1 MFKHLFPCTH
11 INTSIVHTGI
21 PKQRDEGRSKS
32 SNLTHFFQ
40 EIDSNI
46 SLPENNNK
54 TKDKENKVDLTKSS
68 AGDKHEQSIDT
79 SIVHTGIPKQ
89 RDEGRSKSSNL
100 THFFQEIDSNIS
112 LPENNNK
119 TKDKEN
125 KVDLTKSSAGDKH
138 EQRLNKTDGTS
149 KTLIAKH
156 KTNPSNTSHDQKGQR
171 VAIQKLLCDLLNKT
185 KGNQTCKDRNFSK
198 KAMIWPTKM
207 LPWLKNVLM
216 SKLQRGS
223 NNHMSFLDNME
234 DPTGSPFGS
243 NSVNSISDNWDE
255 NPFLVH
261 RKHRHGLK
269 MIPLLKN
276 LKATLFGQAPTSNV
290 GSLNDAL
297 NSETLNG
304 FGPIPTQGS
313 SPLVH
318 QILKQA
324 LGSSDRNSVLNEMR
338 QELLLA
344 SDRGEG
350 ETNEVFDDVNGRNNL
365 AQLNAGVQGDPVMSP
380 PTQGVA
386 PFAGMNMFQSNTRT
400 PMMEQNVRQ
409 EPLME
414 QPIHAQMLDNGVIA
428 PMGRQPLAGSSLKDA
443 SFLSNSPIGGS
454 SLFRRP
460 FRTSSLAASSLIA
473 PTSRR
478 SPLQSSFLETV
489 SREGSLLEKAGGFD
503 LPATPSMLGRT
514 SAPKERMFADSVQEM
529 PDFAS
534 RQENF
539 IERNEPLERHQNP
552 SPRPLPRLLGNNLVM
567 EEISDSMARG
577 RNLPVQ
583 ANPDLERLMK
593 LRSRL
598 RSRNPTSSRMSGLEL
613 GSNYGNTLRLSPSSN
628 SLGIASVVAKDED
641 SINFN
646 DLNSERSLAFR
657 RGKVSKITGNSRA
670 YTKNKSSQ
678 QNHKKDN
685 TKTKKS

>member
-1 MFKHLFPCTH
+1 MTK
-11 INTSIVHTGI
+11 
-21 PKQRDEGRSKS
+21 PKTAVGDE
-32 SNLTHFFQ
+32 
-40 EIDSNI
+40 
-46 SLPENNNK
+46 
-54 TKDKENKVDLTKSS
+54 
-68 AGDKHEQSIDT
+68 
-79 SIVHTGIPKQ
+79 
-89 RDEGRSKSSNL
+89 
-100 THFFQEIDSNIS
+100 
-112 LPENNNK
+112 
-119 TKDKEN
+119 
-125 KVDLTKSSAGDKH
+125 H
-138 EQRLNKTDGTS
+138 EQRLNETDGTS
-149 KTLIAKH
+149 KTRMAKH
-156 KTNPSNTSHDQKGQR
+156 KKNSSNTFHDQKAQR
-171 VAIQKLLCDLLNKT
+171 VDSQTKIHKLLCDLLNKT

-216 SKLQRGS
+216 SRLQRGS
-223 NNHMSFLDNME
+223 NNHMPFLDNME
-234 DPTGSPFGS
+234 DPIGSPFGT

-255 NPFLVH
+255 NPFLIH

-269 MIPLLKN
+269 MIPLLKD
-276 LKATLFGQAPTSNV
+276 LKAKLFGQAPTSNV

-350 ETNEVFDDVNGRNNL
+350 QTNEVFDDVNGRNNL
-365 AQLNAGVQGDPVMSP
+365 AQLNSGVQGDPVISP

-386 PFAGMNMFQSNTRT
+386 PFGGMNMLQSNTRT

-414 QPIHAQMLDNGVIA
+414 QPIQAQMLDNGVIA
-428 PMGRQPLAGSSLKDA
+428 PMGRQPLSGSSLKDA
-443 SFLSNSPIGGS
+443 SLLSNSPLGGS
-454 SLFRRP
+454 SLFGRP
-460 FRTSSLAASSLIA
+460 LRMSSLAASSFNA

-478 SPLQSSFLETV
+478 SPLQSSFLETA

-503 LPATPSMLGRT
+503 QPATPSVLGRM
-514 SAPKERMFADSVQEM
+514 SAPKEPMFADSAQEM
-529 PDFAS
+529 PDFPS

-539 IERNEPLERHQNP
+539 IERNKPLVERHQNP
-552 SPRPLPRLLGNNLVM
+552 SPRPLPRLLGNNFVM

-598 RSRNPTSSRMSGLEL
+598 RSRNPISSRMSGLEL
-613 GSNYGNTLRLSPSSN
+613 GSNYGDTLRLSPSSN

-641 SINFN
+641 SINFE

-657 RGKVSKITGNSRA
+657 RGEVSKIAGN
-670 YTKNKSSQ
+670 TKNKSSL
-678 QNHKKDN
+678 QNKKN